1 MEKKKNILKV
11 LLNEDIVKYIM
22 IHVIKIISIIKA
34 IINFFLKFLIK
45 IMVNVVKDKN
55 NIIIINLIILQ
66 QI

>member
-22 IHVIKIISIIKA
+22 IHVIIIISIIKA